1 MGCQEPDQSVNQIQ
15 AFFIMTQLTD
25 LFNPSHIFKLG
36 ETTEETQMTTL
47 SSDDDRFMSSDESE
61 IESDEEEREKR

>member
-1 MGCQEPDQSVNQIQ
+1 
-15 AFFIMTQLTD
+15 MTQLTD

-36 ETTEETQMTTL
+36 ETMEETQITAP